1 MVRRPVGHWYW
12 VHAPGPARPP
22 EPVVG
27 RRSSQQ
33 FRHERL
39 KNQRPC
45 GDEGALT
52 TPRAPDKDGQALQG
66 ALLAHSPPSPLSAAH
81 ALDTPH
87 PHPQNNNDRAFFSNA
102 ERKAAAYG
110 RHSSSMLGGHNTG
123 ANFKEWGWGT
133 ETRTLDS
140 DSMKDIDAC
149 SLSLQTCVEPLV
161 TPSGVLYDK
170 EVCAGHAQHLSRVAR
185 GTDPSPQR
193 CRARV
198 APSVPFI
205 QRTS

>member
-1 MVRRPVGHWYW
+1 M
-12 VHAPGPARPP
+12 
-22 EPVVG
+22 
-27 RRSSQQ
+27 
-33 FRHERL
+33 
-39 KNQRPC
+39 
-45 GDEGALT
+45 T

-123 ANFKEWGWGT
+123 RGNFKEWGWGT

-149 SLSLQTCVEPLV
+149 SLSLQTCVAPLV
-161 TPSGVLYDK
+161 SPSGVLYDK
-170 EVCAGHAQHLSRVAR
+170 EVRLACAGE
-185 GTDPSPQR
+185 TDP
-193 CRARV
+193 
-198 APSVPFI
+198 PSVLASSY
-205 QRTS
+205 RSSM